1 MPTPPWY
8 RSEHPVPAFAP
19 GVPVPPGHGSG
30 ERQPHGRGR
39 LRALVAVLCLVLG
52 LGLLGGAAAG
62 SLLGGEAG
70 AESAAE
76 VMYEQGGARW
86 RTAPVDA
93 IFPPALRGDGA
104 GPGGAD
110 RTWRRIAVAPDSGCA
125 GAFDP
130 LLAKALAPVGCAR
143 LLRATYADATTTSVT
158 TVGLLVTKA
167 DAGQM
172 GALQRRFEDE
182 GLSERRDLLP
192 RPYAAK
198 DTAAAGFGDAQRASW
213 QIKIRTDTPVVLYAV
228 TGFADGRK
236 AADPQPA
243 IRAVTP
249 GATSVAA
256 QAGLGHDAKG
266 VCEQVE
272 HAFVKGVKKAAEE
285 ASK

>member
-8 RSEHPVPAFAP
+8 RSATPDPAFTGPAP
-19 GVPVPPGHGSG
+19 GERPP
-30 ERQPHGRGR
+30 RPPGRGR
-39 LRALVAVLCLVLG
+39 GRALAAAVCLVLG

-76 VMYEQGGARW
+76 ATYEQGGTRW
-86 RTAPVDA
+86 RTATVDA
-93 IFPPALRGDGA
+93 IFPLALRGEAA

-130 LLAKALAPVGCAR
+130 LLAKALSPVGCER

-158 TVGLLVTKA
+158 TVGVLVTKA
-167 DAGQM
+167 DAEQM

-182 GLSERRDLLP
+182 GLAERADLLP

-198 DTAAAGFGDAQRASW
+198 GTSAAGFGDAQRASW
-213 QIKIRTDTPVVLYAV
+213 QLKIRTDTPVVLYAV

-236 AADPQPA
+236 VADPQPA

-266 VCEQVE
+266 VCEQIE

-285 ASK
+285 ASR